1 MWHSLRRL
9 DDLMD
14 QFLTTETLIIELLLI
29 ASLVAIA
36 VHRLRIPYTVALVV
50 VGLIITSQSPLE
62 IELTP
67 ELILAL
73 FVPPLVFEAAFH
85 LNFRELQRNFPSILL
100 LAVPGVILTT
110 LIVAG
115 VLTLGKTLSLPLAL
129 VFGALIAAT
138 DPLAVVALFR
148 SLGVP
153 KRLSVL
159 IEGES
164 LLNDGTAIVLFNLML
179 LVALTGRFNLVESIA
194 SFLRVAIGGTVV
206 GLVLGWIISRLI
218 ARVDDYLIE
227 TTLTTV
233 LAFGSYL
240 IAEQLHFSGVLA
252 VVAAGLVNGNMGP
265 QGMSPTTRIVLFNFW
280 EYVAFLANSMVFLMI
295 GLQVSIPALLANWQ
309 PVLWA
314 ILAVLLARLVVVYGL
329 SWITK
334 FMLEPIP
341 FKWQHVLNWGGL
353 RGAICLALALSLP
366 ASLGSERDLLRVM
379 AFGVVLFTLLV
390 QSTTM
395 RALIRFLKVITRSEA
410 QVEYEMRHAR
420 LASLRIADTRL
431 DRMHTEGLLSTH
443 TWETLKQFI
452 AQDAASLAAAMRELL
467 LADPA
472 LEAEELDTGWRE
484 LNRAQRSALLGLRRD
499 GVISEE
505 VFEELTA
512 EVDARLSEG
521 YPSLPE
527 SVEVPTQ
534 FLEVTIPTNS
544 QVVGKTVVELN
555 IPRAAVLVSIKRSG
569 EIIIPRGDTRL
580 LSGDL
585 LTTLCESNAAAA
597 VREVFLSPDPSKTT
611 FEIPSIE
618 TYHTTDSQEDV
629 DANPSPPTQEES

>member
-1 MWHSLRRL
+1 
-9 DDLMD
+9 MD

-36 VHRLRIPYTVALVV
+36 VQRLRIPYTVALVI
-50 VGLIITSQSPLE
+50 VGLIITSQSPME

-85 LNFRELQRNFPSILL
+85 LNFRELQRNLPGILL

-115 VLTLGKTLSLPLAL
+115 VLMLGNTLSLPLAL

-138 DPLAVVALFR
+138 DPVAVVALFR
-148 SLGVP
+148 SIGVP
-153 KRLSVL
+153 KRLAVL

-179 LVALTGRFNLVESIA
+179 IVALTGRFNLVESIS

-206 GLVLGWIISRLI
+206 GLVLGWVISRLI

-240 IAEQLHFSGVLA
+240 VAEQLHFSGVLA

-295 GLQVSIPALLANWQ
+295 GLQVSIPALLATWQ

-329 SWITK
+329 SWIVK
-334 FMLEPIP
+334 RVSEPIP

-366 ASLGSERDLLRVM
+366 ASLGSDRDLLRVM

-395 RALIRFLKVITRSEA
+395 RPLIRFLKIITRSEM

-420 LASLRIADTRL
+420 LASLRSADARL

-443 TWETLKQFI
+443 TWERLKQFI
-452 AQDAASLAAAMRELL
+452 TQNAASLAASMRELL

-484 LNRAQRSALLGLRRD
+484 LNRAQRSALLSLRRD
-499 GVISEE
+499 GVISED
-505 VFEELTA
+505 VFEDLTA
-512 EVDARLSEG
+512 EVDARLSDG

-527 SVEVPTQ
+527 GVDVRTQ

-544 QVVGKTVVELN
+544 QVVGKPVVDLH
-555 IPRAAVLVSIKRSG
+555 IPRTAVLVSIKRSG
-569 EIIIPRGDTRL
+569 EIIIPRGDTCL
-580 LSGDL
+580 LSGDVV
-585 LTTLCESNAAAA
+585 TTLCENDAITN
-597 VREVFLSPDPSKTT
+597 VRDLLLSPIDSPEINRPQMLEADPSLESK
-611 FEIPSIE
+611 SV
-618 TYHTTDSQEDV
+618 ED
-629 DANPSPPTQEES
+629 DDFPE